1 MVVGTK
7 PLLNIIKKDTRSRI
21 QETPVTAEALL
32 PGGPYDLWRAGETA
46 HRLKD
51 LVEAFAQRTQLPKML
66 NRKAIADTLLEGC
79 RAGLF
84 VFRAARPD
92 HSSRTFWRDL
102 PDEMTLKEAA
112 LEVLLPEGADLS
124 RLPAARL
131 APG

>member
-46 HRLKD
+46 HRMKD

-66 NRKAIADTLLEGC
+66 NRKAIQDTLLEGC
-79 RAGLF
+79 REGLF
-84 VFRAARPD
+84 FFRSERPD
-92 HSSRTFWRDL
+92 HSATTYCHKL
-102 PDEMTLKEAA
+102 PHEITLTK
-112 LEVLLPEGADLS
+112 
-124 RLPAARL
+124 
-131 APG
+131 